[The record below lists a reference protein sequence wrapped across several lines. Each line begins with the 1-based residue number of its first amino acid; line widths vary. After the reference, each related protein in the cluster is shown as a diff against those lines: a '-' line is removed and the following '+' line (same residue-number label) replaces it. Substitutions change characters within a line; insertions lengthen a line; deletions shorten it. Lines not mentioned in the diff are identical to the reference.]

1 MNKRLI
7 NISELSEY
15 IDLSTSTI
23 HSWVSL
29 RMISFV
35 KDLFLIIE
43 TTKVIL

>member
-7 NISELSEY
+7 NINELSEY
-15 IDLSTSTI
+15 IGLSTSTI
-23 HSWVSL
+23 NSRIDQ